1 VLGWSG
7 DLCHR
12 VRMQHCPGDVNI
24 LGRKPNKTIAVCD
37 VYTRVSLTI
46 AVHSILLTMSGAG
59 RREPGQTLHKRDKN
73 TWIACHG
80 ML

>member
-12 VRMQHCPGDVNI
+12 VRKQHCPGDVNI

-37 VYTRVSLTI
+37 VYTSFLLTI
-46 AVHSILLTMSGAG
+46 ALDSILFTMNGAG
-59 RREPGQTLHKRDKN
+59 KRPARTLHKRDKN
-73 TWIACHG
+73 IWIACHG